1 MKTYQPKAK
10 EISRSWHHIDVK
22 DKVLGR
28 VSTEIA
34 KFLMGT
40 HKPTYSTHMDSGD
53 HVVVTNAKDIKVTG
67 KKSQQK
73 IYRSHSG
80 YPGGLR
86 EIAYSKLLKERPEN
100 VIIHAVSGMLPDNRL
115 KNKRLARLKVFAGA
129 KHLYED
135 KFKSKEAKT
144 LQTK

>member
-10 EISRSWHHIDVK
+10 EISRFWHHVDVK

-28 VSTEIA
+28 ASTEIA

-53 HVVVTNAKDIKVTG
+53 YVVVTNAKDIKVTG

-100 VIIHAVSGMLPDNRL
+100 VIIHAVTGMLPDNRL

-129 KHLYED
+129 KHSYED

-144 LQTK
+144 LPTK